1 MSRRNITLIDD
12 LPYLQDLEN
21 SSSGLQSPPEGQPQV
36 TKFIRPTS
44 NFLPTESG
52 MNADNSYIKKNE
64 TARKQIEQPSYTSHH
79 QYTNDFHP
87 QIKNIVT
94 FETNCV
100 SCAEHTANC
109 IVCSKLYNTD
119 NTMYLIVIVV
129 LLIISVLLLKKILD
143 VKAL

>member
-1 MSRRNITLIDD
+1 MSTRRNVTLIDD

-21 SSSGLQSPPEGQPQV
+21 SNISSTPPDGGPQV

-44 NFLPTESG
+44 NVLPTESG
-52 MNADNSYIKKNE
+52 MNPEFSYMKKNE
-64 TARKQIEQPSYTSHH
+64 TAVKQIHKPSFPSTS
-79 QYTNDFHP
+79 QITNDFNSH
-87 QIKNIVT
+87 IRNFVT

-109 IVCSKLYNTD
+109 IVCSKLYYTD
-119 NTMYLIVIVV
+119 NTIYLIVIVV
-129 LLIISVLLLKKILD
+129 LLLISVLLFKKLLD

>member
-1 MSRRNITLIDD
+1 MNRRNVTLIDD

-21 SSSGLQSPPEGQPQV
+21 PSSQAPDNAQPQV
-36 TKFIRPTS
+36 IKFIRPTS

-52 MNADNSYIKKNE
+52 MNADYSYMKKNE
-64 TARKQIEQPSYTSHH
+64 SSQNQIQRPTFPHPSNIK
-79 QYTNDFHP
+79 NDFSP

>member
-1 MSRRNITLIDD
+1 MNRRNVTLIDD

-21 SSSGLQSPPEGQPQV
+21 QTPDNAQPQV

-44 NFLPTESG
+44 NFLPNESG
-52 MNADNSYIKKNE
+52 MNADYSYMKKNE
-64 TARKQIEQPSYTSHH
+64 SSQNQIQRPTFPHPSNI
-79 QYTNDFHP
+79 TNEFHP

-129 LLIISVLLLKKILD
+129 LLIISVLLLKKILY
-143 VKAL
+143 VKSL

>member
-1 MSRRNITLIDD
+1 MSIRNVTLIDD

-21 SSSGLQSPPEGQPQV
+21 SGVQPPDGQPQV
-36 TKFIRPTS
+36 AKFIRPTS
-44 NFLPTESG
+44 NVLPTESG
-52 MNADNSYIKKNE
+52 MNADFSYIKKNE
-64 TARKQIEQPSYTSHH
+64 TARKQLQQPSFPSPVT
-79 QYTNDFHP
+79 QDFQP
-87 QIKNIVT
+87 QIRNIVT